1 MTNQG
6 DSVLNSKKS
15 SMAFIVTTF
24 SWQKR
29 LENSEFKTILAEPK
43 ILKHANYWVQNSKM
57 QRKLCVNECQTAFHR
72 GICTAPW
79 SNQKP

>member
-15 SMAFIVTTF
+15 SMAFIVTAF

-43 ILKHANYWVQNSKM
+43 IWKHANYIGYKIARCKENS
-57 QRKLCVNECQTAFHR
+57 V
-72 GICTAPW
+72 
-79 SNQKP
+79 